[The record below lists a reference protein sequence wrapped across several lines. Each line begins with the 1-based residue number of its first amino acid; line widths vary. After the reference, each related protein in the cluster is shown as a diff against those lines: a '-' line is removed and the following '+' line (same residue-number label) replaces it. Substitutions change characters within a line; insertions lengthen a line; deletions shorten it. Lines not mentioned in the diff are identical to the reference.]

1 MSSVFKGMSE
11 ENLKAIA
18 VLNSI
23 LIELS
28 TKQGEGADVEWQR
41 ITKDLA
47 QKLIDAGA
55 SNLLNIEIYEVEY
68 ELKLATG
75 VIKERDVRVGAS
87 FPK

>member
-75 VIKERDVRVGAS
+75 VIKERDVRAGTS